1 MSAQDHWV
9 GEVVNHVC
17 SFVPKQK
24 WFSNR
29 EDANVW
35 VSAYRVYRVP
45 SDIVSLSKP
54 LIANFEQVRA
64 VFLRWNAPYQ
74 KLEQKVIEQKD
85 GRIKFQAH
93 PLRVYWTGDGVLL
106 LLIAPLP
113 DNYGGNDQQAAR
125 ERVSFIR
132 SVMV

>member
-24 WFSNR
+24 WFSNP

-45 SDIVSLSKP
+45 SDIVSLKRP
-54 LIANFEQVRA
+54 LIANFEQARA

-74 KLEQKVIEQKD
+74 KLEHKVIEQKD
-85 GRIKFQAH
+85 GRKSSK
-93 PLRVYWTGDGVLL
+93 
-106 LLIAPLP
+106 LIPFGCIGRETACCCCSSLP
-113 DNYGGNDQQAAR
+113 CPTTKTATTNRLQGR
-125 ERVSFIR
+125 E
-132 SVMV
+132 